1 MVWLVLISVEWIDT
15 SLSTCTQHQL
25 AGLTRDNRNM
35 TLCTNIGELNFSTTL
50 YARL

>member
-25 AGLTRDNRNM
+25 AGLTRDYRNE
-35 TLCTNIGELNFSTTL
+35 TLCTNIGELNFSTILCTSL
-50 YARL
+50 